1 MAPIAVPDH
10 PWAVPPGYRTA
21 PPRFNVVH
29 DVLDRPLAEGRGAD
43 VAIRDARG
51 TVTFGELADAVARFA
66 GALGELGVGRS
77 TTFLLRS
84 PSCRESFVTFLAGV
98 KLGAV
103 PILANSLLGPGE
115 LSHVVANGEPE
126 VAVVH
131 ADAAAPVRGLQRERR
146 CFRHVV
152 VIGAAEPGEL
162 TFDTAL
168 KDGTPAPTADT
179 GRDDPAFLNY
189 TSGTTGVPKGIVQAH
204 RWVVA
209 NGDFARL
216 HMPLARDDV
225 VLSTSELSFGW
236 GLGHGF
242 LWPLRNGASLALL
255 GARPSAERVLAAI
268 GDYGVTV
275 LCTVPTM
282 IRAVLAIPDAERRFG
297 VASLRLA
304 YCAGEPLAEPT
315 YREWRRRFPCE
326 LYDVYGC
333 SELQVFVA
341 NGPGMPVKPGSMGRP
356 HPGLVLRVLD
366 DALNEC
372 GPGVLG
378 TLCVRADDPSLFLE
392 YRKQPEK
399 WREAHRGGWYFTGD
413 QVCQDEDGYLWYVGR
428 QDDLFKSRGY
438 LVSPKEI
445 EDAILRHDATIEA
458 AVVAQAD
465 PEIGNRIKAFVVL
478 RDGVT
483 GSDALREEL
492 RQTVRGLLAPYK
504 VPQAVE
510 FVPSLPKS
518 AVGKILR
525 RALRDVPASEAG

>member
-1 MAPIAVPDH
+1 VAPIIVPDH

-21 PPRFNVVH
+21 PSHFNVVH
-29 DVLDRPLAEGRGAD
+29 DVLDRPLAEGRGGE
-43 VAIRDARG
+43 VAVRDGRG
-51 TVTFGELADAVARFA
+51 TVTFAELTDAAARFA
-66 GALGELGVGRS
+66 GALRRLGVDRG

-84 PSCRESFVTFLAGV
+84 LSCRESFVTFLAGV

-115 LSHVVANGEPE
+115 LSHVLANGEPE
-126 VAVVH
+126 LAVVH
-131 ADAAAPVRGLQRERR
+131 ANAATAVRDVQRHRR
-146 CFRHVV
+146 FLRHVI
-152 VIGAAEPGEL
+152 VIGGAEPEEL
-162 TFDTAL
+162 DFDVVL
-168 KDGTPAPTADT
+168 KGGVPVPTAHT
-179 GRDDPAFLNY
+179 RRDDPAFLNY
-189 TSGTTGVPKGIVQAH
+189 TSGTTGEPKGILHAH

-216 HMPLARDDV
+216 HMPLVRGDV

-242 LWPLRNGASLALL
+242 LWPLRNGGSVALL
-255 GARPSAERVLAAI
+255 DARPSVERVLAAI
-268 GDYGVTV
+268 GDYGVTA

-282 IRAVLAIPDAERRFG
+282 IRSILAIPDAERRFR
-297 VASLRLA
+297 VDSLRLA

-372 GPGVLG
+372 GPGSLG

-392 YRKQPEK
+392 YRKQPDK

-413 QVCQDEDGYLWYVGR
+413 KVHQDEDGYLWYVGR

-438 LVSPKEI
+438 LISPKEI
-445 EDAILRHDATIEA
+445 EDAVLKHGAAIEA
-458 AVVAQAD
+458 AVVAQLD

-478 RDGVT
+478 REGVT

-492 RQTVRGLLAPYK
+492 RQTVRGLIAPYK
-504 VPQAVE
+504 VPQTVE
-510 FVPSLPKS
+510 FVAALPKS

-525 RALRDVPASEAG
+525 RTLRDVPAGETG